1 MPRTPTA
8 VLITVGHIAHNA
20 MVKTAAGSDFWKMT
34 RPRGSQARGEIG
46 RRNWMMGS
54 KDWWNGRESPRR
66 NPMGVPMASAS
77 R

>member
-1 MPRTPTA
+1 MLRTPTA
-8 VLITVGHIAHNA
+8 VLITVGHIAQSA
-20 MVKTAAGSDFWKMT
+20 MVKMAAGSDFWKMT
-34 RPRGSQARGEIG
+34 SPSGSQASGEIG

-54 KDWWNGRESPRR
+54 KDWWKGRERPRR